1 MAAGTISVKLDAAL
15 RERLKRLSDARDRS
29 PHYLM
34 GEAIREYVERE
45 EKREQFKRDALAAWQ
60 AYRDSGLHATAEEV
74 SAWLET
80 WGTDHEAEPP
90 ACHE

>member
-1 MAAGTISVKLDAAL
+1 MAAGTISVKLDPAL
-15 RERLKRLSDARDRS
+15 RERLKRLSEARSRS

-45 EKREQFKRDALAAWQ
+45 ERREQFKRDALAAWEK
-60 AYRDSGLHATAEEV
+60 YRDTGLHATAEEV

-80 WGTDHEAEPP
+80 WGTDREAEPP
-90 ACHE
+90 TCHE